1 MDFQLWILFCVVFLS
16 AAILPG
22 PNVAFSM
29 AQALDHGFKE
39 SFPGAIGFGL
49 ASGGHAFI
57 VLSGL
62 GLLVSK
68 NPGILFWLKWI
79 GVVYLLYL
87 ALKSLR
93 SHTQVAVATS
103 SKCTP
108 LQMFTG
114 AVIVSFT
121 NPKGILTN
129 IILFPTFINKDL
141 PYVPQCIAL
150 IATAIVIST
159 SVYAMYMLLARHAA
173 KIFKT
178 KRQMSV
184 VTGVLY
190 IGVATAIATTIK

>member
-1 MDFQLWILFCVVFLS
+1 MDFQLWILFCIVFLS

-49 ASGGHAFI
+49 ASGGHAVI

-62 GLLVSK
+62 GILVSE

-79 GVVYLLYL
+79 GVAYLLYL

-93 SHTQVAVATS
+93 SHSQVLVATS
-103 SKCTP
+103 SKRTP
-108 LQMFTG
+108 FQMFTG

-129 IILFPTFINKDL
+129 IILFPTFINKAL
-141 PYVPQCIAL
+141 PYLPQCMAL
-150 IATAIVIST
+150 VTTAIFIST
-159 SVYAMYMLLARHAA
+159 SVYAMYMLMARHAA
-173 KIFKT
+173 RIFRT

-190 IGVATAIATTIK
+190 IGVATAIATTI

>member
-39 SFPGAIGFGL
+39 SFPGAVGFGL
-49 ASGGHAFI
+49 ASGGHAVI

-62 GLLVSK
+62 GILVSN
-68 NPGILFWLKWI
+68 NPDILFWLKWV
-79 GVVYLLYL
+79 GVAYLFYL

-93 SHTQVAVATS
+93 SHSQVVVATS
-103 SKCTP
+103 SKRTP

-114 AVIVSFT
+114 AIIVSFT

-129 IILFPTFINKDL
+129 IILFPTFIDKTL

-150 IATAIVIST
+150 VATAIFIST
-159 SVYAMYMLLARHAA
+159 SVYSMYMLLARHAA
-173 KIFKT
+173 KIFRT

-190 IGVATAIATTIK
+190 VGVAAAIATTI

>member
-1 MDFQLWILFCVVFLS
+1 MDFQLWMLFCVVFLS

-29 AQALDHGFKE
+29 AQALDNGFKQ

-49 ASGGHAFI
+49 ASGGHAVI

-62 GLLVSK
+62 GILVK
-68 NPGILFWLKWI
+68 NNPGIFFWLKWI
-79 GVVYLLYL
+79 GVAYLLYL

-93 SHTQVAVATS
+93 SRSQIAVATS
-103 SKCTP
+103 SKRTP
-108 LQMFTG
+108 FQMFTG

-129 IILFPTFINKDL
+129 IILFPTFINNNIS
-141 PYVPQCIAL
+141 YAPQCIAL
-150 IATAIVIST
+150 VATAIFIST
-159 SVYAMYMLLARHAA
+159 SVYALYMLMARHAA

-178 KRQMSV
+178 KRQMSL
-184 VTGVLY
+184 VTGILY
-190 IGVATAIATTIK
+190 IGVAIAIATTI

>member
-1 MDFQLWILFCVVFLS
+1 MDFQLWMLFCVVFLS

-29 AQALDHGFKE
+29 AQALDNGFKQ

-49 ASGGHAFI
+49 ASGGHAVI

-62 GLLVSK
+62 GILVK
-68 NPGILFWLKWI
+68 NNPGIFFWLKWI
-79 GVVYLLYL
+79 GVAYLFYL

-93 SHTQVAVATS
+93 SRSQIAVASS
-103 SKCTP
+103 SKRTP
-108 LQMFTG
+108 FQMFTG

-129 IILFPTFINKDL
+129 IILFPTFINNNIS
-141 PYVPQCIAL
+141 YAPQCIAL
-150 IATAIVIST
+150 VATAIFIST
-159 SVYAMYMLLARHAA
+159 SVYALYMLMARHAA

-178 KRQMSV
+178 KRQMSL
-184 VTGVLY
+184 VTGILY
-190 IGVATAIATTIK
+190 IGVAIAIAATI

>member
-1 MDFQLWILFCVVFLS
+1 MDFQLWMLFCVVFLS

-29 AQALDHGFKE
+29 AQALDNGFKQ

-49 ASGGHAFI
+49 ASGSHAVI

-62 GLLVSK
+62 GILVK
-68 NPGILFWLKWI
+68 NNPSTFLWLKWI
-79 GVVYLLYL
+79 GVAYLLYL

-93 SHTQVAVATS
+93 SRSQVVVATS
-103 SKCTP
+103 SRRTP
-108 LQMFTG
+108 FQMFTG

-129 IILFPTFINKDL
+129 IILFPTFINNNIS
-141 PYVPQCIAL
+141 YAPQCITL
-150 IATAIVIST
+150 VATAIFIST
-159 SVYAMYMLLARHAA
+159 SVYALYMLMARHAA

-184 VTGVLY
+184 VTGILY
-190 IGVATAIATTIK
+190 IGVAIAIATTI

>member
-1 MDFQLWILFCVVFLS
+1 MDFQLWMLFCVVFLS

-29 AQALDHGFKE
+29 AQALDNGFKQ

-49 ASGGHAFI
+49 ASGGHAVI

-62 GLLVSK
+62 GILVK
-68 NPGILFWLKWI
+68 NNPGIFFWLKWI
-79 GVVYLLYL
+79 GVAYLLYL

-93 SHTQVAVATS
+93 SRSQIAVASS
-103 SKCTP
+103 SKRTP
-108 LQMFTG
+108 FQMFTG

-129 IILFPTFINKDL
+129 IILFPTFINNNIS
-141 PYVPQCIAL
+141 YAPQCIAL
-150 IATAIVIST
+150 VATAIFIST
-159 SVYAMYMLLARHAA
+159 SVYALYMLMARHAA

-178 KRQMSV
+178 KRQMSL
-184 VTGVLY
+184 VTGILY
-190 IGVATAIATTIK
+190 IGVAIAIATTI

>member
-1 MDFQLWILFCVVFLS
+1 MDLQLWLLFCVVFLS

-49 ASGGHAFI
+49 ASGGHAVI

-62 GLLVSK
+62 GIIVSN
-68 NPGILFWLKWI
+68 NPDILFWLKWI
-79 GVVYLLYL
+79 GVAYLLYL

-93 SHTQVAVATS
+93 SHSQVMVATS
-103 SKCTP
+103 SKRTP

-129 IILFPTFINKDL
+129 IILFPTFIDKAL
-141 PYVPQCIAL
+141 PYLPQCMVL
-150 IATAIVIST
+150 VATAIVIST
-159 SVYAMYMLLARHAA
+159 SIYSMYMLMARHAA
-173 KIFKT
+173 KIFRT

-184 VTGVLY
+184 VTGFLY
-190 IGVATAIATTIK
+190 IGVAVAIAATI

>member
-1 MDFQLWILFCVVFLS
+1 MDFQLWMLFCVVFLS

-29 AQALDHGFKE
+29 AQSLDHGFKE

-49 ASGGHAFI
+49 ASGGHGVI

-62 GLLVSK
+62 GILVKENPDILL
-68 NPGILFWLKWI
+68 WLKWI
-79 GVVYLLYL
+79 GVAYLLYL
-87 ALKSLR
+87 AVKSLR
-93 SHTQVAVATS
+93 ARSHVAAATS
-103 SKCTP
+103 SQRTP
-108 LQMFTG
+108 LEMFTG
-114 AVIVSFT
+114 AIIVSFT

-129 IILFPTFINKDL
+129 ILLFPTFINETL

-150 IATAIVIST
+150 VASAIVISM
-159 SVYAMYMLLARHAA
+159 SVYSMYMLLARHAT
-173 KIFKT
+173 KIFQT

-190 IGVATAIATTIK
+190 IGVAVTLATTI

>member
-1 MDFQLWILFCVVFLS
+1 MDFQLWMLFCVVFLS

-29 AQALDHGFKE
+29 AQALDNGFKQ

-49 ASGGHAFI
+49 ASGGHAVI

-62 GLLVSK
+62 GILVK
-68 NPGILFWLKWI
+68 NNPGIFFWLKWI
-79 GVVYLLYL
+79 GVAYLFYL

-93 SHTQVAVATS
+93 SRSQIAVASS
-103 SKCTP
+103 SKRTP
-108 LQMFTG
+108 FQMFTG

-129 IILFPTFINKDL
+129 IILFPTFINNNIS
-141 PYVPQCIAL
+141 YAPQCIAL
-150 IATAIVIST
+150 VATAIFIST
-159 SVYAMYMLLARHAA
+159 SVYALYMLMARHAA

-178 KRQMSV
+178 KRQMSL
-184 VTGVLY
+184 VTGILY
-190 IGVATAIATTIK
+190 IGVAIAIATTI

>member
-49 ASGGHAFI
+49 ASGGHALI

-103 SKCTP
+103 SKRTP

-129 IILFPTFINKDL
+129 IILFPTFVNKDL

-150 IATAIVIST
+150 IATTIVIST

-190 IGVATAIATTIK
+190 IGVATAIATTI

>member
-39 SFPGAIGFGL
+39 SFPGAVGFGL
-49 ASGGHAFI
+49 ASGGHAVI

-62 GLLVSK
+62 GILVSN
-68 NPGILFWLKWI
+68 NPDILFWLKWV
-79 GVVYLLYL
+79 GVAYLFYL

-93 SHTQVAVATS
+93 SHSQVVVATS
-103 SKCTP
+103 SKRTP
-108 LQMFTG
+108 LQMFVG
-114 AVIVSFT
+114 AIIVSFT

-129 IILFPTFINKDL
+129 IILFPTFIDKTL

-150 IATAIVIST
+150 VVTAIFIST

-173 KIFKT
+173 KIFRT

-190 IGVATAIATTIK
+190 VGVAAAIAKTI